1 MNVGIDKINFYVPP
15 YYVNMVELAQ
25 ARAVDPNKFLI
36 GIGQSEMAV
45 SPKTQDIVT
54 FATNAA
60 KEMLTKEDL
69 ASIDMIIVGTE
80 SSIDESKA
88 SAVVLHRLLGIQPFA
103 RSFEIKEACYGATA
117 GVQMA
122 KNHVALNPNSK
133 VLVIASDVAR
143 YGLKSGGEPTQGAG
157 AVAILI
163 SQNPRL
169 LVLEEEN
176 LSFTQD
182 IYDFW
187 RPIGYDY
194 PLVDGPLSN
203 ETYVQAF
210 QKVWQEYQKRYERTL
225 KDFSAFSFHI
235 PYTKMGKK
243 ALLSILETET
253 SEEQTRLLEQ
263 YEASICYSRRVGN
276 LYTGSLYLGFI
287 SLLENSKTLKE
298 GDRIGFFSYGS
309 GSVAELFSGKL
320 VKNYHEHLNTQDH
333 QKLLNQRQALS
344 IREYEQMFEDSL
356 DIHQSATFADPTPY
370 SIIKIENTIREYRE
384 S

>member
-25 ARAVDPNKFLI
+25 AREVDPNKFLI

-163 SQNPRL
+163 SQNPCL

-309 GSVAELFSGKL
+309 GAVAELFSGKL

>member
-15 YYVNMVELAQ
+15 YYVDMAELAQ
-25 ARAVDPNKFLI
+25 ARKVDPNKFLI

-309 GSVAELFSGKL
+309 GAVAELFSGKL

>member
-25 ARAVDPNKFLI
+25 AREVDPNKFLI

-210 QKVWQEYQKRYERTL
+210 EKVWQEYQKRYERTL

-309 GSVAELFSGKL
+309 GAVAELFSGKL